1 MGEGNGYGRGR
12 MATASVAEFR
22 MAAEEFCGLA
32 EAGRPLAAG
41 DLWLIRDLLLRLL
54 LHISA
59 VEAHPHGVETSGR
72 RPGDAEFRQVVR
84 RFAGFPFAF
93 YRVVFDPHDLEAD
106 DEPVMGLLAD
116 DLADI
121 YRDLAEGLDQA
132 RQGNLEAACFDW
144 ALGYR
149 THWARHAV
157 HALTAIELY
166 RLGDG
171 GVSDPG
177 TGS

>member
-1 MGEGNGYGRGR
+1 
-12 MATASVAEFR
+12 

-32 EAGRPLAAG
+32 EEGRPVAAD

-54 LHISA
+54 LHIPA
-59 VEAHPHGVETSGR
+59 VEAHPQGVETSGR
-72 RPGDAEFRQVVR
+72 RPGEAEFGRAVR
-84 RFAGFPFAF
+84 RFAGFPFSF
-93 YRVVFDPHDLEAD
+93 YRVVFDPHDLEAE
-106 DEPVMGLLAD
+106 DEPVMGMLAD
-116 DLADI
+116 DLADV

-132 RQGNLEAACFDW
+132 KQGNLEAACFDW
-144 ALGYR
+144 AISYR

-171 GVSDPG
+171 GSSIPG
-177 TGS
+177 TGG